1 MSNSRIFRGVTLAVL
16 NRMREA
22 NEPATNKNSYA
33 FHLNPDG
40 KTGII
45 SGKSSVGDVV
55 IGFDYA
61 ETRAEVTVT
70 ILNKPMFVP
79 AALVWAEL
87 SYALRCATEA
97 LGTPQGEDETIA
109 EQRS

>member
-1 MSNSRIFRGVTLAVL
+1 MSNSRTFRGVTLAVL

-22 NEPATNKNSYA
+22 NERGTDKNSYA
-33 FHLNPDG
+33 FHLNPNG
-40 KTGII
+40 KTGIL
-45 SGKSSVGDVV
+45 SGKSSVGDIT

-61 ETRAEVTVT
+61 ETLAEVTVT

-87 SYALRCATEA
+87 SYAFRCATEEI
-97 LGTPQGEDETIA
+97 GTPQAEDETIA
-109 EQRS
+109 QQRS